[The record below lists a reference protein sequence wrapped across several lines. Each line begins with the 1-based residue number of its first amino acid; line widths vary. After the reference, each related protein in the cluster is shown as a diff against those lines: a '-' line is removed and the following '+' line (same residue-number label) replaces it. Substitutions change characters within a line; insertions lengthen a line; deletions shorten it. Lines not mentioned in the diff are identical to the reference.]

1 LTGLRIRDLF
11 TFVSMRNKSVIM
23 TVSSDLATDNRVHRS
38 CTLLTELGFEVLLL
52 GRHKKDSPAMPL
64 RAYRY
69 KRFRLPFE
77 KGALFYAVLNIRLF
91 LYLLFSK
98 RANLFANDLDTLP
111 AVFLISKI
119 KKVPLIYDSHELFT
133 EVPEL
138 IERPKIQNIWLTIE
152 RWIFPKL
159 SHTITVNQSIAQL
172 FKQKYQNNVA
182 VVRNV
187 PMQITALHPYS
198 KEELGLPPETKM
210 LIVQGSGL
218 NVDRGIEEAINA
230 MTQITNAVLFLVG
243 SGDIIPKAKKMVTDK
258 ALQDK
263 VIFVGRL
270 PYLEMMRYTATAD
283 LGLALDKPLSL
294 NYQLALP
301 NKVFDY
307 LQAQTPIVASP
318 LIEIERLIQNYD
330 CGELIQEVKPD
341 SIAQKINQIL
351 ADQERLKQLQL
362 NCQKAAQ
369 IEHWEKDAKVL
380 KEVISAAYGL
390 Y

>member
-1 LTGLRIRDLF
+1 
-11 TFVSMRNKSVIM
+11 M

-52 GRHKKDSPAMPL
+52 GRRKKDSPAMPQ

-69 KRFRLPFE
+69 IRFRLPFE
-77 KGALFYAVLNIRLF
+77 NGALFYAVLNIRLF
-91 LYLLFSK
+91 IYLLFAK

-138 IERPKIQNIWLTIE
+138 IERPKIQKIWLSIE

-159 SHTITVNQSIAQL
+159 SHTITVNQSIAQI
-172 FKQKYQNNVA
+172 FKQKYKNNVA

-187 PMQITALHPYS
+187 PMQITALNPYS

-210 LIVQGSGL
+210 LIIQGSGL

-243 SGDIIPKAKKMVTDK
+243 SGDIIPKAKKMVADK

-341 SIAQKINQIL
+341 GIARKINQIL

-380 KEVISAAYGL
+380 KEVISVAFGL
-390 Y
+390 H